1 MMKVTQTL
9 TDEHLLILKVLH
21 MLDLSRK
28 QLENGKLIPGEFYA
42 KAMIFCSDFAD
53 QFHHFKEEF
62 LLFGLLSYK
71 KQGELDSAMGT
82 LRYQHERCKN
92 CINQIKKALKGYDNK
107 EEMSITFL
115 LESLSIYVS
124 LLRRHIYLEDKIF
137 FPMAEKALSKEEKES
152 LTKQFADEE
161 LRLGTRE
168 FIFERNQS
176 IVNELSQII
185 SPR

>member
-1 MMKVTQTL
+1 MKVTQTL

-21 MLDLSRK
+21 MLDQSRK
-28 QLENGKLIPGEFYA
+28 QLENGKLIPGEFYE

-82 LRYQHERCKN
+82 LRYQHERCKH
-92 CINQIKKALKGYDNK
+92 CIGQIKKALKGYDNK

-124 LLRRHIYLEDKIF
+124 LLRRHIYLEDQIF
-137 FPMAEKALSKEEKES
+137 FPMAEKTLSKEEKDS
-152 LTKQFADEE
+152 LIKQFTDEE
-161 LRLGTRE
+161 IRLGTRD
-168 FIFERNQS
+168 FIFARNQS

>member
-21 MLDLSRK
+21 MLNQSRK
-28 QLENGKLIPGEFYA
+28 QLENGKFIPGEFYE

-82 LRYQHERCKN
+82 LRYQHERCKH
-92 CINQIKKALKGYDNK
+92 CIGQIKKALKGYENK

-124 LLRRHIYLEDKIF
+124 LLRRHIYLEDQIF
-137 FPMAEKALSKEEKES
+137 FPMAEKALSQEEKES
-152 LTKQFADEE
+152 LAEQFSDEE

-168 FIFERNQS
+168 TIFARNQI
-176 IVNELSQII
+176 IVEDLERIMRS
-185 SPR
+185 R